1 MIQQKAKSAD
11 VTQFWRDVA
20 MAVARIAR
28 KRIGLDTATR
38 MAMEADFSDRGE
50 SAGPELEPRKVDPV
64 DELKRLIG
72 GSVTDPTHQANASK
86 FPDRRRRPH
95 GRR

>member
-1 MIQQKAKSAD
+1 
-11 VTQFWRDVA
+11 

-28 KRIGLDTATR
+28 RGIGLDTATR
-38 MAMEADFSDRGE
+38 MAMEADFSDRGK

-64 DELKRLIG
+64 DEMKRLIG
-72 GSVTDPTHQANASK
+72 DSVTDPTHQANSPK
-86 FPDRRRRPH
+86 FPDRRRRPG

>member
-1 MIQQKAKSAD
+1 MMLVRDSARTLAEARMIQWKAQSAD

-28 KRIGLDTATR
+28 RRIGVDTATR

-50 SAGPELEPRKVDPV
+50 SAGPEPEPRKV
-64 DELKRLIG
+64 
-72 GSVTDPTHQANASK
+72 
-86 FPDRRRRPH
+86 RP
-95 GRR
+95 R

>member
-1 MIQQKAKSAD
+1 
-11 VTQFWRDVA
+11 
-20 MAVARIAR
+20 
-28 KRIGLDTATR
+28 
-38 MAMEADFSDRGE
+38 MEADFSDRRE

-72 GSVTDPTHQANASK
+72 DSVIDPTHQANAPK
-86 FPDRRRRPH
+86 FPDRRRQPH